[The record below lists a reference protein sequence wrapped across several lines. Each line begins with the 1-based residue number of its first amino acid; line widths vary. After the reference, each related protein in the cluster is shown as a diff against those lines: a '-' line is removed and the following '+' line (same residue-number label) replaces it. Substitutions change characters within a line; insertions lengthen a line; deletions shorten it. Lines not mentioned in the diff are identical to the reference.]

1 MAPTAEEA
9 AAALREVES
18 IRTRSMQLRSYQ
30 YAAPQ
35 LILWGIFWFFGYGAS
50 AFAPRYANHVWIG
63 IAVLWVLLYAF
74 HFARSGSP
82 LGSSSITGGSSVRS
96 AEDAIL
102 KRRYRLRFLGLF
114 GVACLMIFGTALIMQ
129 PRGIEMA
136 AYVPLL
142 VASVYIGAGLWG
154 GGSRYVTIG
163 LALALLALLGY
174 LLLPQY
180 FLLLM
185 AIVGGG
191 ALILTGLWFRN
202 A

>member
-1 MAPTAEEA
+1 M
-9 AAALREVES
+9 
-18 IRTRSMQLRSYQ
+18 
-30 YAAPQ
+30 
-35 LILWGIFWFFGYGAS
+35 
-50 AFAPRYANHVWIG
+50 
-63 IAVLWVLLYAF
+63 LWVLLYAF

-102 KRRYRLRFLGLF
+102 KRRYRLRFLGPF

-163 LALALLALLGY
+163 SALALLALLGY
-174 LLLPQY
+174 RLLPQSSCY
-180 FLLLM
+180 
-185 AIVGGG
+185 
-191 ALILTGLWFRN
+191 
-202 A
+202 